1 MAFYGWYIVGV
12 ALIAQF
18 VAVGT
23 QTYASTVFLKPMTEE
38 LGWSRSEFSAVQTVS
53 TVVLGI
59 AGFVIGALIDRRGPR
74 RLMLVGGVLCGAA
87 LIATSRVE
95 ELWQFYLA
103 RGVAQTLGNAL
114 LGSLVVNVTLSK
126 WFIARRGMAVAIAS
140 SGVSLG
146 GVLMTPLVSAI
157 IQGWG
162 WRDAWVAL
170 GVMVWVLVLPSALI
184 MRRAPE
190 DYGLHP
196 DGMTPEQAATFSA
209 AKGRLSS
216 VSEVQWTRPE
226 AIRTKTIWL
235 IIAAYGIA
243 NIGIGAML
251 LHMVPFLTDH
261 GWSRSEAALLYS
273 IQAWV
278 ALISKPVWGVLM
290 DRFHPRYL
298 SAFGFAVAAIGV
310 LAILAATHSGSWVP
324 LAAALALWGL
334 GIGGAIPLQETVW
347 ANYFGRQHLG
357 SIRSVAMPFSIIF
370 GAGGP
375 LLAGLLYDGSGSY
388 TLAFVLFS
396 AFWLIGFVL
405 ILLARPPRH
414 GSQPGGPEDAG
425 LGTQDP
431 ALAFALANTTGLNVP
446 VAPR

>member
-1 MAFYGWYIVGV
+1 LRHPVKFYGWYIVAV
-12 ALIAQF
+12 ALVAQF

-23 QTYASTVFLKPMTEE
+23 QTYASTVFLKPMTQD
-38 LGWSRSEFSAVQTVS
+38 LGWTRSQFSAVQTVS
-53 TVVLGI
+53 TVVMGVV
-59 AGFVIGALIDRRGPR
+59 GFVIGALIDRRGPR
-74 RLMLVGGVLCGAA
+74 RLMLIGGVVCGAA

-95 ELWQFYLA
+95 DLWQFYLA
-103 RGVAQTLGNAL
+103 RGVAQTIGNAL

-157 IQGWG
+157 IDQWG

-170 GVMVWVLVLPSALI
+170 GVMVWVLVLPSAMI

-196 DGMTPEQAATFSA
+196 DGMTPEQALTFSQ
-209 AKGRLSS
+209 AKRRLSS
-216 VSEVQWTRPE
+216 VSEVQWTRHE
-226 AIRTKTIWL
+226 AVRTKTIWL

-261 GWSRSEAALLYS
+261 GWTRSEAALLYS

-278 ALISKPVWGVLM
+278 ALLSKPAWGVLM
-290 DRFHPRYL
+290 DRFHPRFL
-298 SAFGFAVAAIGV
+298 SAFGFVVAAIGV
-310 LAILAATHSGSWVP
+310 LAILAAAHSGSWIP

-334 GIGGAIPLQETVW
+334 GIGGSIPLQETVW

-357 SIRSVAMPFSIIF
+357 SIRSIAMPFSIIF

-388 TLAFVLFS
+388 TLAFILFA

-405 ILLARPPRH
+405 ILLARPPRPPSEPN
-414 GSQPGGPEDAG
+414 GDAP
-425 LGTQDP
+425 TDRFP
-431 ALAFALANTTGLNVP
+431 TATIRP
-446 VAPR
+446 